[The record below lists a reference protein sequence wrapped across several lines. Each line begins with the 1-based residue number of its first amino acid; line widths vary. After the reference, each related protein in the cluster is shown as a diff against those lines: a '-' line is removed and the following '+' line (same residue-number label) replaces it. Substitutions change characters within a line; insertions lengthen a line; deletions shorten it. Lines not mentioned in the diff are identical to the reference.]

1 MLLGGGNINS
11 LTALSSTQ
19 LLNKLVSTFFYL
31 FQIHWCTSAEG
42 KHFSCCIMDQNT
54 ASQEA
59 DAASRGR
66 FSRSSR
72 SSCPAIILVSPKP
85 KLMKFTF
92 RGMEKSQR
100 MHLCLLKKPSFM
112 KPLQQT
118 TRSKSSGA
126 LQTLRSAGKRC
137 LCFTAQPDTLSRCCH
152 CLHSDG
158 FAILLQHSLEE
169 IILLLILGCL

>member
-1 MLLGGGNINS
+1 MLLGGGNVNS

-19 LLNKLVSTFFYL
+19 LLNKLVSTFFIYFRYTEAHL
-31 FQIHWCTSAEG
+31 QKASTSA
-42 KHFSCCIMDQNT
+42 
-54 ASQEA
+54 
-59 DAASRGR
+59 AASWTKTLLPKRLMLLPEAG
-66 FSRSSR
+66 SAGAAD
-72 SSCPAIILVSPKP
+72 PAALRLFWSA
-85 KLMKFTF
+85 LKFTF

-100 MHLCLLKKPSFM
+100 MHLCLLKKPSFTN
-112 KPLQQT
+112 PPQQT
-118 TRSKSSGA
+118 ARSKSSGA

-158 FAILLQHSLEE
+158 FVILLQHSLEE